1 MSFYGYAP
9 SRYAQSPWAAVQNI
23 GNIASSAVLKSD
35 ELVNANKL
43 MEENKLNNSALIDGM
58 QQAIDQW
65 PDEAFTQAGTSKA
78 TIKQQIS
85 SIDPKSKNTE
95 VYQSLNSIISPVR
108 EKVSSLAGEK
118 KTQTRQGEI
127 SQGVSSGIL
136 PRFAETEA
144 PSATPRAVPDT
155 SGMNLRTAEMPQRI
169 AVPGSTPRT
178 KEDIVSRTVESWPT
192 GRPVP
197 TMTELEEEPR
207 VATAPSALDLEK
219 MKLAGRREGRLQDMT
234 DYQAERIKIAWANV
248 ALRKR
253 NMDVG
258 TQKEINDLVMKAQDY
273 LIQSGKVQFQQLP
286 PLFDSFGQPT
296 GNQWTEEQKAMAD
309 AYLKAYDEGVT
320 TLMNQ
325 GKMTALESEKGTQ
338 YRFPGGLA
346 SPAAAVPGAAPGPA
360 PAPAQPKPQSDP
372 LGLF

>member
-1 MSFYGYAP
+1 
-9 SRYAQSPWAAVQNI
+9 
-23 GNIASSAVLKSD
+23 
-35 ELVNANKL
+35 
-43 MEENKLNNSALIDGM
+43 
-58 QQAIDQW
+58 
-65 PDEAFTQAGTSKA
+65 
-78 TIKQQIS
+78 
-85 SIDPKSKNTE
+85 
-95 VYQSLNSIISPVR
+95 
-108 EKVSSLAGEK
+108 
-118 KTQTRQGEI
+118 
-127 SQGVSSGIL
+127 
-136 PRFAETEA
+136 
-144 PSATPRAVPDT
+144 
-155 SGMNLRTAEMPQRI
+155 
-169 AVPGSTPRT
+169 
-178 KEDIVSRTVESWPT
+178 
-192 GRPVP
+192 
-197 TMTELEEEPR
+197 MTELEEEPR

-219 MKLAGRREGRLQDMT
+219 MKLAGQREGRLQDMT